1 MPHSDKRPDGL
12 SRWAADRAPAI
23 LAQAEK
29 EAVAVLR
36 DALLAGAMGQRDRGV
51 LPQSADHLRAPAV
64 QAPVPS
70 AGEPALGE
78 LLWTYCVLRASDPHP
93 RDLLGVDGAGPVE
106 REEAD
111 GVAALVSRVPRAE
124 FGADALRRNLND
136 LGWLERVA
144 RRHEAVIE
152 RALATSTIV
161 PLRMCTLYESG
172 DSVRRML
179 ERERTA
185 LQRALELLD
194 GRREW
199 AVKVL
204 VDRERVLEAARARSG
219 DASSLEREFETLG
232 EGGAYML
239 RRRVDRETR
248 ELAEALTTEVADGVH
263 SRLQD
268 WAIDALRLPR
278 QNRELSG
285 HEGEMLLNAAYL
297 VDADR
302 SDELRRLISELE
314 AHHGDLGARI
324 ELTGPWPPYNFV
336 PGGDVVT
343 LG

>member
-1 MPHSDKRPDGL
+1 
-12 SRWAADRAPAI
+12 
-23 LAQAEK
+23 
-29 EAVAVLR
+29 V
-36 DALLAGAMGQRDRGV
+36 
-51 LPQSADHLRAPAV
+51 
-64 QAPVPS
+64 
-70 AGEPALGE
+70 GE

-93 RDLLGVDGAGPVE
+93 QDLQGVDGARPVE

-144 RRHEAVIE
+144 RRHEAVLE
-152 RALATSTIV
+152 RTLANSTIV

-172 DSVRRML
+172 QSVRAML
-179 ERERTA
+179 ERERIR
-185 LQRALELLD
+185 LQRALDLLD

-204 VDRERVLEAARARSG
+204 IDRERVLEAVRARSG
-219 DASSLEREFETLG
+219 DTSALERELETRG
-232 EGGAYML
+232 AGGAYML
-239 RRRVDRETR
+239 RRRVDRQTR
-248 ELAEALTTEVADGVH
+248 ELAEALATEVADGVH
-263 SRLQD
+263 ARLQD
-268 WAIDALRLPR
+268 WAIDGLTLPR

-285 HEGEMLLNAAYL
+285 HDGEMLLNAAYL

-302 SDELRRLISELE
+302 SDELRQLISELE

-336 PGGDVVT
+336 PGGDAVT